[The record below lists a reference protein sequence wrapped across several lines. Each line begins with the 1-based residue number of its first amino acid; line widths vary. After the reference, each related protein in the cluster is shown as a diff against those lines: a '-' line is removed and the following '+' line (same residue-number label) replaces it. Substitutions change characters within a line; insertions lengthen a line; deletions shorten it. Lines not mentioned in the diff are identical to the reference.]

1 MTEPARPGDDL
12 DRAIRDRVELGMPHT
27 IARLADL
34 VRIPSVSWDAFDR
47 EHVRSSAESVQGLL
61 DATGLF
67 ERVEIHQHEDAE
79 GRLGQPGV
87 VAVRP
92 AAPGYP
98 TVTLYAHHDVQPEGP
113 AERWRTPAYEP
124 TVIGERLYGRGAS
137 DDKAG
142 VLAHVAA
149 LEAVR
154 DVLGDELRLGLSVF
168 VEGEE
173 ENGSRS
179 FAPFLAAHRDELR
192 GDIIIVADSDNPSTE
207 QPGLTVALRGNVTF
221 DLTVRTMAHAWHS
234 GMFGGAVPDAMLAAI
249 RLLDTLW
256 APDGSVAVEGL
267 LRHDAETADRDIEAF
282 AAEAELL
289 DGVGLIGEGP
299 IDARLW
305 YGPAITV
312 TGIDAPSVANASN
325 TLAPEITVHVS
336 CRIAPG
342 QDPDDAWQAIERHL
356 RANAPFGAH
365 LQFANV
371 DRGAAFLA
379 DAESDAAQLMLASM
393 RDAWGAE
400 PARVGIGGSI
410 PFIADFVREFPEAEI
425 LVTGVEDPQTM
436 AHSPNE
442 SQHLGVLRRAI
453 AAEALFLA
461 RCQRASGNAAAG
473 ADVAQNERLERAQ
486 HHDPE
491 ENA

>member
-1 MTEPARPGDDL
+1 MSALDPAGDDL
-12 DRAIRDRVELGMPHT
+12 DRALRDRIELGMPQA

-34 VRIPSVSWDAFDR
+34 VRIPSVSWDAFDPAR
-47 EHVRSSAESVQGLL
+47 VGESAEAVRALL
-61 DATGLF
+61 EGTGLF
-67 ERVEIHQHEDAE
+67 DRVEIHRHEDEE
-79 GRLGQPGV
+79 GRQGQPGV
-87 VAVRP
+87 IAVRP

-98 TVTLYAHHDVQPEGP
+98 TVTLYAHHDVQPEG
-113 AERWRTPAYEP
+113 AADLWRSPAYEP
-124 TVIGERLYGRGAS
+124 TVRGERLYGRGAS

-142 VLAHVAA
+142 VIAHLAA
-149 LEAVR
+149 LEALR
-154 DVLGDELRLGLSVF
+154 DVLGDELRIGLAVF

-179 FAPFLAAHRDELR
+179 FASFLAAHADDLC
-192 GDIIIVADSDNPSTE
+192 GDVIIVADSDNPSVD

-234 GMFGGAVPDAMLAAI
+234 GMFGGAVPDAMLATI

-256 APDGSVAVEGL
+256 AEDGQVAVEGL
-267 LRHDAETADRDIEAF
+267 GRHDAPVADRDEAEF
-282 AAEAELL
+282 AREAELL
-289 DGVGLIGEGP
+289 EGVSLIGDGP
-299 IDARLW
+299 VDARLW

-325 TLAPEITVHVS
+325 TLSPEITVHVS

-342 QDPDDAWQAIERHL
+342 QDAGEAYDAIERHL
-356 RANAPFGAH
+356 RERAPFGAH
-365 LQFANV
+365 LEFANV
-371 DRGAAFLA
+371 DRGSAFLV
-379 DAESDAAQLMLASM
+379 DVSGPAAQRMIGAM
-393 RDAWGAE
+393 RDGWEAE
-400 PARVGIGGSI
+400 PALTGIGGSI
-410 PFIADFVREFPEAEI
+410 PFIADFVRAFPDAEI

-461 RCQRASGNAAAG
+461 RTHREAEQASGGAG
-473 ADVAQNERLERAQ
+473 AGNGAEGTDVDHADGR
-486 HHDPE
+486 
-491 ENA
+491 